1 MILLILVKIDNWDFE
16 WQGAYLFK
24 KLLKVPAGSMIYAKG
39 NYDNTVSPTN
49 PNPVLSCNQDLI
61 LEDEMFV
68 FIFQYLPYHQIGD
81 ENISIEDTS
90 INTNTNTIT
99 INSSINKLLKISDF
113 SGRKTPFKTNQP
125 LLYIYEDGTVEK
137 INNRLNNM
145 STYIIE
151 AIRTPIGNFGGTL
164 KNIRTDDLG
173 AIPIRE
179 LIRRTGI
186 DPKKIDDVI
195 LGCANQA
202 GEDNRNIARMSLLL
216 AGLPFTVPGE
226 TINRLCSSGM
236 SSVIHAH
243 RAICAGDGDLFIAG
257 GVENMTR
264 GPWVI
269 SKASKPF
276 GRDAQMHDSS
286 FGWRFINPKMKE
298 LYGVD
303 GMGNTA
309 ENLAEKY
316 KISREDQDKFAYHS
330 QMKAKMLN
338 VQGRLA
344 EEIVSV
350 EIPQRKKD
358 PLIFQHDEFIKGDT
372 SLEVLAKLRTAFKKE
387 GGSVTAGNASG
398 LNDGAA
404 AMLLASEKGA
414 RKQPHS
420 YCKNYKLS
428 CSRCGAKNNGYRSSK
443 GIKSP

>member
-1 MILLILVKIDNWDFE
+1 M
-16 WQGAYLFK
+16 
-24 KLLKVPAGSMIYAKG
+24 
-39 NYDNTVSPTN
+39 
-49 PNPVLSCNQDLI
+49 
-61 LEDEMFV
+61 
-68 FIFQYLPYHQIGD
+68 
-81 ENISIEDTS
+81 
-90 INTNTNTIT
+90 
-99 INSSINKLLKISDF
+99 
-113 SGRKTPFKTNQP
+113 
-125 LLYIYEDGTVEK
+125 
-137 INNRLNNM
+137 
-145 STYIIE
+145 TYIID

-164 KNIRTDDLG
+164 KDVRTDDLG

-179 LIRRTGI
+179 LIKRTGI
-186 DPKKIDDVI
+186 NTERIDDVI

-243 RAICAGDGDLFIAG
+243 RAICTGDGDIFIAG

-269 SKASKPF
+269 SKVSKAF
-276 GRDAQMHDSS
+276 GRDAQMYDSS
-286 FGWRFINPKMKE
+286 FGWRFVNPKMKE

-316 KISREDQDKFAYHS
+316 NISRKDQDLFAYYS
-330 QMKAKMLN
+330 QMKASKA
-338 VQGRLA
+338 QSDGRFE

-350 EIPQRKKD
+350 EIPQRKKE
-358 PLIFQHDEFIKGDT
+358 PIIFSKDEFIKSNT
-372 SLEVLAKLRTAFKKE
+372 SLEILSKLRTAFKKE

-404 AMLLASEKGA
+404 AMLLASEKGLKENNLKPIA
-414 RKQPHS
+414 RIVSSAVVGVEPRIMGIGPVKASNKALEKAGLTMNDIDIIELNEAFAAQALACLREWGLNDDDPRINPNGGAIALGHPLGVSGTRILQTAAIELKKQNKKFALVTM
-420 YCKNYKLS
+420 CI
-428 CSRCGAKNNGYRSSK
+428 GVGQGYATIIERV
-443 GIKSP
+443 